1 MQHTKEKSELINNKS
16 NLTVNLIA
24 LTNLTSGCQKKE
36 KTTRFIKVGG
46 KTITHRQK
54 KRGNKIS
61 LTGFLTISHKSIIR
75 VFESRFFPI
84 NHPHHGFAYFD

>member
-1 MQHTKEKSELINNKS
+1 MISQKIRALHMQHTKEKSELINNKS

-36 KTTRFIKVGG
+36 K
-46 KTITHRQK
+46 
-54 KRGNKIS
+54 IS
-61 LTGFLTISHKSIIR
+61 LTGFLTISHKSIIQ